1 MNLTLSVV
9 TGITAALLA
18 ALVVAQ
24 DYPGRPVRI
33 ILGVPA
39 GGTPDVLA
47 RTVTPAMSELLG
59 QQLVVDNRG
68 GR

>member
-1 MNLTLSVV
+1 MNTLL
-9 TGITAALLA
+9 I
-18 ALVVAQ
+18 VVAAVTTVAFAAPAVAQ
-24 DYPGRPVRI
+24 SYPERPIRMIVS
-33 ILGVPA
+33 VPA